1 MSDIEVT
8 PPAPADVALCRQM
21 ASLYRTRGMQP
32 LPSRMDEKRP
42 LIRFAEFWEAKAPD
56 DLFERFETSNC
67 QVMTGR
73 HWRLLI
79 IDLDGPEAKVEF
91 DRLARENRSPL
102 PPTWVTH
109 SGGDGIHLW
118 FRLPAGITT
127 PLPKAVVWKGDGE
140 HSAIERLCDRSLVMA
155 PPSIH
160 PKTGARYRFLDRAHS
175 PVRLPLPANCPGW
188 VLGLKPVEKPAPAC
202 NPVALAVGAPRRFD
216 STIASRYRAAD
227 VVEGI
232 PDKLSLVQSW
242 GLRLASQR
250 PNHAGWVSCHAVGRE
265 DRVPSAS
272 VSATTGRYWEPG
284 ERTISLFELGTRL
297 GIYHSW
303 HDAVADLGQRYRIR
317 KAG

>member
-1 MSDIEVT
+1 MPDIETT
-8 PPAPADVALCRQM
+8 PSPADIDLCRQM

-42 LIRFAEFWEAKAPD
+42 FIRYSHLWEERTPD
-56 DLFERFETSNC
+56 DLFERFETTNC
-67 QVMTGR
+67 QVMLGR
-73 HWRLLI
+73 NWRLLV

-91 DRLARENRSPL
+91 DRLAREDRSPL

-127 PLPKAVVWKGDGE
+127 PLPKAILWKGDGE

-160 PKTGARYRFLDRAHS
+160 PKTGERYRFLDKAHS

-188 VLGLKPVEKPAPAC
+188 VLGLKPMEKPAPAC
-202 NPVALAVGAPRRFD
+202 NPVALAVGASRRFNRRVD
-216 STIASRYRAAD
+216 HFRYRARD
-227 VVEGI
+227 VLEGI
-232 PDKLSLVQSW
+232 PDKLSLVASW
-242 GLRLASQR
+242 GVRLASQR
-250 PNHAGWVSCHAVGRE
+250 PNHAGWVSCHAVGRP
-265 DRVPSAS
+265 DRSPSAS

-284 ERTISLFELGTRL
+284 ERTISLFELGVKMGCYWDLR
-297 GIYHSW
+297 
-303 HDAVADLGQRYRIR
+303 DAVADLGQRYRIR
-317 KAG
+317 EAG